1 MLTLQWLE
9 QPEADPG
16 PFAGDPTPWQT
27 LQVGRIP
34 LRRPALIRL
43 VAAQATML
51 PRFQRLLAELRQLLT
66 QMADEPLAPPW
77 SGPLLPAALGANL
90 LEVVL
95 ADGHTPVSPQPRWQQ
110 ALAGGGRAW
119 VLPLLPAEP
128 RTAYETLPSELQRS
142 NIAFWH
148 GEAMAELALT
158 LLARAG
164 VSDLDRRLF
173 ISYRRSE
180 TQALAN
186 QLFAALTARNVSVF
200 LDTVS
205 VEPGV
210 DFQTRLFEQ
219 LADQSMLLALQSASF
234 SHSTWTRQEVE
245 FAVANGLP
253 LLILRL
259 PGLDKSDLLPGS
271 RAGEQLDLEP
281 ADLQPG
287 ELQAGGQGPGP
298 LLSAE
303 ALERFMAAIL
313 RVHDL
318 ELVGQLGQMRQRT
331 LEALR
336 RHGISG
342 RLAQAG
348 VAIHGGGSPP
358 RWSLVP
364 CARPPGIAELYA
376 ASSFAEPG
384 HGRQRVVVGR
394 AGSLPLERRQQMDW
408 AIDGRN
414 VQYCDITMLDALIA
428 QLEGPQP

>member
-1 MLTLQWLE
+1 MLSLQWLE

-253 LLILRL
+253 LL
-259 PGLDKSDLLPGS
+259 
-271 RAGEQLDLEP
+271 
-281 ADLQPG
+281 
-287 ELQAGGQGPGP
+287 
-298 LLSAE
+298 SAE